1 MSTAASAPPLS
12 TSAALP
18 KTTGKLLLPVFG
30 LLGSAF
36 GAGVG
41 VAVGF
46 AVGVAVGAAVG
57 LAEGVAVGFTVG
69 VAVGAAKT
77 VNCVLASPA
86 VEEITSACSPV
97 TSVFKISGFNST
109 TVLPSET
116 V

>member
-46 AVGVAVGAAVG
+46 TVVSRLEPPSG
-57 LAEGVAVGFTVG
+57 LQKVQ
-69 VAVGAAKT
+69 
-77 VNCVLASPA
+77 PW
-86 VEEITSACSPV
+86 
-97 TSVFKISGFNST
+97 
-109 TVLPSET
+109 VLP
-116 V
+116 

>member
-69 VAVGAAKT
+69 VAVGAA
-77 VNCVLASPA
+77 VGLAAVLIYKKKRH
-86 VEEITSACSPV
+86 E
-97 TSVFKISGFNST
+97 K
-109 TVLPSET
+109 
-116 V
+116 